1 MKKNFFSILVV
12 LVLVV
17 ILLVMNFTD
26 IGEKQSTP
34 NIIDVTGDTSVD
46 GVTITGPN
54 VKQLQEGETATNF
67 TLPNLNDESINALN
81 HNQEYVIVNFWA
93 TWCPP
98 CIEELPDLQTFE
110 NQHPDL
116 VKVIAVNV
124 TETETSVSKVQNF
137 VEEESFTFSVVLDGE
152 NAVYDRYSV
161 INMPTSFIIRT
172 SDQTIMKRINGA
184 VSLEQLEQI
193 FDELNT

>member
-17 ILLVMNFTD
+17 ILLVMNFTN
-26 IGEKQSTP
+26 IGEKQSNP

-46 GVTITGPN
+46 GVTITAPN
-54 VKQLQEGETATNF
+54 AKQLQEGETAANF
-67 TLPNLNDESINALN
+67 TLPNLHGESINALN
-81 HNQEYVIVNFWA
+81 HNQEYVLVNFWA

-110 NQHPDL
+110 DRNPDL
-116 VKVIAVNV
+116 VKILAVNV
-124 TETETSVSKVQNF
+124 TESETSVSNVQDF
-137 VEEESFTFSVVLDGE
+137 VEDYTFDVVLDKE
-152 NAVYDRYSV
+152 NEVYDRYSV
-161 INMPTSFIIRT
+161 INMPTSFVIRT
-172 SDQTIMKRINGA
+172 SDQKIMKRINGA

-193 FDELNT
+193 FEESNS